1 MVIKKPGKEM
11 DEMMIDGVLGDWNPS
26 SDIEEAVTVVEEM
39 AESLTDATPS
49 EGTRVAEPAAI
60 VVSHDDESNQS
71 EELTEMDEEDV
82 TFGTGIVGGKRI
94 RNRSRS
100 SKSSPRRL
108 NKSSDSYLISK
119 LILEQA
125 PNGEEFLTT
134 KIGEKYRAKGK
145 TTNSLSGQLY
155 AKKQSG
161 LLTNRSSNEDETEIF
176 GKVKIWKATPKFY
189 DYMKAM
195 NQEDEGEDDND

>member
-11 DEMMIDGVLGDWNPS
+11 DEVMIDDVLGDWNPS
-26 SDIEEAVTVVEEM
+26 ETEEAMTDVLEEM
-39 AESLTDATPS
+39 DEVVAATPS
-49 EGTRVAEPAAI
+49 EGPRVAESAI
-60 VVSHDDESNQS
+60 VVSTDESHQS
-71 EELTEMDEEDV
+71 EGLAEMDEEDV

-94 RNRSRS
+94 RNRSQS
-100 SKSSPRRL
+100 SNSSPRRL
-108 NKSSDSYLISK
+108 NKSSDSYLVSK

-134 KIGEKYRAKGK
+134 RIGEKYRAMGK

-161 LLTNRSSNEDETEIF
+161 LLTNRSSIEDETEIF
-176 GKVKIWKATPKFY
+176 GKVKVWQATPKFY
-189 DYMKAM
+189 DYMKIM
-195 NQEDEGEDDND
+195 DQTNEGEENND

>member
-11 DEMMIDGVLGDWNPS
+11 DEMMIDGVLGDWNPLEA
-26 SDIEEAVTVVEEM
+26 EEAMTDVLEEM
-39 AESLTDATPS
+39 DEVVVATPS
-49 EGTRVAEPAAI
+49 DGPRVAEPAAI
-60 VVSHDDESNQS
+60 VVSLDEAHQS
-71 EELTEMDEEDV
+71 EELTKKDEEDV

-94 RNRSRS
+94 RNRSQS
-100 SKSSPRRL
+100 SNSSPRRL
-108 NKSSDSYLISK
+108 NKSSDSYLVSK

-134 KIGEKYRAKGK
+134 RIGEKYRAMGK

-161 LLTNRSSNEDETEIF
+161 LLTNRSSIEDETEIF
-176 GKVKIWKATPKFY
+176 GKVKVWQATPKFY
-189 DYMKAM
+189 DYMKIM
-195 NQEDEGEDDND
+195 DQTNEGEENND

>member
-60 VVSHDDESNQS
+60 VVSPDESHQS

-94 RNRSRS
+94 RNRSRND
-100 SKSSPRRL
+100 KSSPRRL
-108 NKSSDSYLISK
+108 NKSSDSYLVSK

-125 PNGEEFLTT
+125 PNGEPFLTT
-134 KIGEKYRAKGK
+134 IIGEKYRAMGK

-155 AKKQSG
+155 TKKQSG

-176 GKVKIWKATPKFY
+176 GKVKVWQATSKFY
-189 DYMKAM
+189 DYMKM
-195 NQEDEGEDDND
+195 MDQTDEGEENND